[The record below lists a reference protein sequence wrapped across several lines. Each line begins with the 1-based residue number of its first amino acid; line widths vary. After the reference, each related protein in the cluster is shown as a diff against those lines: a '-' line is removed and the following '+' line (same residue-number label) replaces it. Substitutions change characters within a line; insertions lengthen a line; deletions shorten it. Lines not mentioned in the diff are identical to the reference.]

1 MKSSR
6 REDKCGEVAGL
17 SVARAIGIQGG
28 PLPITLTKWLKLT
41 SSSFGNSEKSK
52 DRPKASRSGSAPGDN
67 VSVGT
72 PCTGISRT
80 RRNDGT
86 YRRNRY

>member
-17 SVARAIGIQGG
+17 CKGCKSHRDPGG
-28 PLPITLTKWLKLT
+28 PLPITLTKRLKLT

-52 DRPKASRSGSAPGDN
+52 DR
-67 VSVGT
+67 
-72 PCTGISRT
+72 
-80 RRNDGT
+80 
-86 YRRNRY
+86 